1 MPNKEEII
9 NFAKEIAEASGY
21 VFTDYHKPSNV
32 ALLSRNEEV
41 ASMRLIHFEK

>member
-1 MPNKEEII
+1 MPNEDEII

-32 ALLSRNEEV
+32 ALLSRNEET